1 MKDEFSDDPMMQ
13 EIHKIREEH
22 YTEGKGLSPK
32 ERLQHLEE
40 RAKAF
45 ITSYGYKLI
54 PTDHGTHKLV
64 KAA

>member
-1 MKDEFSDDPMMQ
+1 MKKEFADDHMME

-22 YTEGKGLSPK
+22 YTEEKGLSPK
-32 ERLQHLEE
+32 ERLQRLEE
-40 RAKAF
+40 RAKTF

-64 KAA
+64 KAT